1 MANATLRKYISVK
14 APTGQDDLAKA
25 MRTTVFAQNRLGGAV
40 TFLGMEMQQFKDAV
54 QLHTEFSTE
63 MLQRQK
69 DLDKKE
75 HDTKVELIEAQ
86 EDLLGRKKG
95 RAKDKASEA
104 LQEKVDPKEKKK
116 KGEKLA
122 KKEKPS
128 ILKWLGG
135 FAKGLNPILKL
146 IVQALAPLLTMKLLD
161 WLSDEKNRAA
171 IKPVI
176 EFAVSLFKFS
186 RALAGFG
193 IENVMSGIRNIFGE
207 SDKTGME
214 RIFQGMFGVL
224 QMVGG
229 LGALWAASR
238 VLMPWKLIGDVKFML
253 GLGKA
258 VSAAE
263 KTGPDIGRNRNRGKG
278 NVVGRDGRT
287 SRQRL
292 RDIKARRKNKRVRP
306 RFRGRGRGRG
316 LFGMMTGMCPNPL
329 DLLPD
334 NTPKNVVDNVAKN
347 VDKVDDA
354 AGAVKTAKNIDKAV
368 DAVDTAN
375 TANKVIKNTP
385 PKTSWFQRARNL
397 GSGLVDNTVKAGRF
411 IGEGTVSNYNKA
423 VTQVDRFANF
433 VMDGAL
439 KLGDWAG
446 KGIKSSWDAT
456 TATAA
461 KWGNGIKDW
470 TVKTL
475 DDVNVKAKNFFME
488 KILTPLKPVIDPL
501 MEKASKFGAGI
512 MEYLKKI
519 PGYEKVGKIF
529 ESKGITN
536 VATAGF
542 EKLGKR
548 AGAVL
553 PVIGGVVNLAFAY
566 DRFANGD
573 SVGGLLESI
582 SGILDIGG
590 LATAGATSVMSMF
603 LDGYLFARDFLP
615 MLEEGENALIS
626 ALGLGGFKSTVDGML
641 SKLPDLGTLV
651 GKFMSMIGMGDKEEK
666 AKGGLVPFS
675 RGGKVKEGMQKK
687 RDIPSPTYTT
697 PTPFVKGFDIPT
709 KGEGQ
714 FKRFASGGLYV
725 FSTAPAGAPKLMGHG
740 KGFGDTYPHHHPKPG
755 GNVPRA
761 GGIPRDYLISELRN
775 PARPD
780 SKGDRHPIRAG
791 VSGTVDSVGE
801 GWGAVRIKDASGPMF
816 RSGHMTGIRVKMGQ
830 QVNPSTI
837 IGIQDA
843 VGMSN
848 GYVHAHIEGRT
859 AAIHNA
865 WIKANSGSKSTG
877 SDDINVPTGDDGTVN
892 AGTGSGTSTAPGAG
906 EREAEKP
913 KKIDIMEAFTKLG
926 GADLLKS
933 YVADINADPDLGGGG
948 GGGANEISVNHDKAK
963 RNVVDVST
971 NLDAVSEKLNKTS
984 EKLAQ
989 ESVASKVR
997 TKLVKGTKN
1006 SIMIMRQ
1013 FIKGGGTMAPEI
1025 ITPGSGITPL
1035 ITN

>member
-40 TFLGMEMQQFKDAV
+40 SFLGMEMQQFKDAV
-54 QLHTEFSTE
+54 QLHTELSTE

-69 DLDKKE
+69 DLDQKE

-95 RAKDKASEA
+95 RAKDKAAEA
-104 LQEKVDPKEKKK
+104 LQEKVDPKKKK
-116 KGEKLA
+116 KIGEQLA

-135 FAKGLNPILKL
+135 FAKGLNPLLKL

-161 WLSDEKNRAA
+161 WLSDEKNREA

-176 EFAVSLFKFS
+176 DFAVSMFKFS

-193 IENVMSGIRNIFGE
+193 LDSVMSGIRNIFGE

-229 LGALWAASR
+229 LGALWLASR

-263 KTGPDIGRNRNRGKG
+263 KTGPDMGRNRTKKG
-278 NVVGRDGRT
+278 NKVGKDGRT

-292 RDIKARRKNKRVRP
+292 KDIKARRKNRNRRP

-354 AGAVKTAKNIDKAV
+354 AGAAAKVAKTK
-368 DAVDTAN
+368 
-375 TANKVIKNTP
+375 

-397 GSGLVDNTVKAGRF
+397 GSGIVDNTVKAGRF
-411 IGEGTVSNYNKA
+411 VGEGTVSNYNKG
-423 VTQVDRFANF
+423 VKQLDRFTNF

-470 TVKTL
+470 TVKSL
-475 DDVNVKAKNFFME
+475 NDVNTKAKNFFVE
-488 KILTPLKPVIDPL
+488 KILTPLKPIIDPL

-519 PGYEKVGKIF
+519 PGYEKVGKLF
-529 ESKGITN
+529 ESKGIGN
-536 VATAGF
+536 VASAGF

-573 SVGGLLESI
+573 SVGGLLETI

-590 LATAGATSVMSMF
+590 LATGGATSIMSMF

-615 MLEEGENALIS
+615 MLEEGESALIS

-651 GKFMSMIGMGDKEEK
+651 GKFMSMIGMGEKEEK
-666 AKGGLVPFS
+666 AKGGLLPLFDGGGEYNPKGESKHPGMRKREVKRLEKFIPSRSVGGELAKLGDGTALTNAARGMCTTGVILTAERNSASIGKPHVATANDPNNPRGLMSQAVGEHGYGSIEGLGEPKKITSPYGHVNVNVMDLPTWTKAVKDKMIPSGALIFS
-675 RGGKVKEGMQKK
+675 TRHNDWNNAASSSGNDSAIAKEGGQKLW
-687 RDIPSPTYTT
+687 SGHWQTVMNGVGAVY
-697 PTPFVKGFDIPT
+697 GQGT
-709 KGEGQ
+709 KGIV
-714 FKRFASGGLYV
+714 AL
-725 FSTAPAGAPKLMGHG
+725 TH
-740 KGFGDTYPHHHPKPG
+740 PG
-755 GNVPRA
+755 GNNV
-761 GGIPRDYLISELRN
+761 GYDGSTNNVNSEGN
-775 PARPD
+775 GASPSNSD
-780 SKGDRHPIRAG
+780 GSKGTRQP
-791 VSGTVDSVGE
+791 
-801 GWGAVRIKDASGPMF
+801 
-816 RSGHMTGIRVKMGQ
+816 
-830 QVNPSTI
+830 
-837 IGIQDA
+837 
-843 VGMSN
+843 
-848 GYVHAHIEGRT
+848 
-859 AAIHNA
+859 
-865 WIKANSGSKSTG
+865 
-877 SDDINVPTGDDGTVN
+877 
-892 AGTGSGTSTAPGAG
+892 
-906 EREAEKP
+906 EKP

-933 YVADINADPDLGGGG
+933 YAADIQADPDLGGGG
-948 GGGANEISVNHDKAK
+948 GSQISVNHDKTK

-984 EKLAQ
+984 EKLAKD
-989 ESVASKVR
+989 SVASKVR

-1025 ITPGSGITPL
+1025 IRPGSGITPL
-1035 ITN
+1035 ISN